1 MANHVRQQIRE
12 RIATDLTDL
21 TTTAS
26 RVYQSRTYPLA
37 DNNLP
42 GIIIYTKEESSE
54 PSGMGANRQLE
65 RTLTVTIQA
74 YCEAVNN
81 IDDTIDTICK
91 EVETA
96 LANDKTL
103 NSLAKDTYLSGTEIE
118 FDSSGSQPIGY
129 ASMDFTVEYQ
139 TLDNAPDSAS

>member
-12 RIATDLTDL
+12 RIATDLTGL

-26 RVYQSRTYPLA
+26 RVYQSRVYPLA

-42 GIIIYTKEESSE
+42 GIIIYTKEESSD
-54 PSGMGANRQLE
+54 PVGMGANRQVE

-96 LANDKTL
+96 LANDKDL
-103 NSLAKDTYLSGTEIE
+103 NSLAKDTFLTSTEIMY
-118 FDSSGSQPIGY
+118 DANATQPVGY
-129 ASMDFTVEYQ
+129 GSMDFTVIYR
-139 TLDNAPDSAS
+139 TADNAPDVAI